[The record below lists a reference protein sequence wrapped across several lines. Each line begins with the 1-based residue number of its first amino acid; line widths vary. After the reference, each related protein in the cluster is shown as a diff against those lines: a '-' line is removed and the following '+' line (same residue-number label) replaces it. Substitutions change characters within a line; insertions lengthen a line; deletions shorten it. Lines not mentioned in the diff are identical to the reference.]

1 MSSIESLLHFIEMTD
16 VSFCSMPLICF
27 SVMYKRLSFVVCVFL
42 SFRVCM
48 LVAVPTVMTLCALR
62 ASEARR
68 AHRSQNLSDLTSVL
82 ISVFLLLQC
91 TTSYAALSV

>member
-1 MSSIESLLHFIEMTD
+1 MSSIESLLHFIEMTN

-27 SVMYKRLSFVVCVFL
+27 SVICCLWLCVFL

-48 LVAVPTVMTLCALR
+48 LVAVPTVMTLC
-62 ASEARR
+62 EACR

-82 ISVFLLLQC
+82 I
-91 TTSYAALSV
+91 